1 MATIEIADN
10 DARVQYTQAVVAST
24 TQLTI
29 DFPFFDLDD
38 INVIVTTAAGV
49 DTTLSRGTGTGTFAV
64 TGTAVDDGFSGG
76 YITLGDNY
84 SAGTDTFT
92 IFRDIPVAR
101 TTDFPTSGPFNISSL
116 NTELDKII
124 AIEQELETKIT
135 RTLGLAESD
144 TSVSLNLPN
153 LNTRKGTV
161 LAFNNTTGIP
171 EAGPNI
177 GQLTTIAALSAD
189 ISTLADIEDG
199 TVATD
204 AISDL
209 AAISSDVT
217 TAAGISTNISTVA
230 GISSDVTA
238 VAADATDIGT
248 VSTNI
253 ASVNTV
259 ATNIADVITVAN
271 DLNEA
276 ISEIETAADDLNE
289 AVSEIDTVAQNI
301 ANVNA
306 VGAIDSDV
314 TTVAGISANVT
325 TVAGISAD
333 TTTVAG
339 ISANVTTVAGIS
351 ANTTTVAG
359 ISSDVTTVA
368 GISANV
374 TTVAGDS
381 ADISTVAGISSDV
394 SAVSAVAA
402 NVTTVANNLTD
413 INSFA
418 NTYFISATAPSSPT
432 EGDLWFDT
440 TNDVMKV
447 YDGSGFVNAG
457 SSVNGTSERQTYT
470 ATSGQTTFAATYDAG
485 YVDVYLNGVK
495 LIDGTDFTATDGSS
509 IVLASGAA
517 LNDTVDIVA
526 YGTFDVT
533 NVGASL
539 TSLGISNHNNL
550 TVDASGNIDVTGT
563 ITVGDSHTIGDDAD
577 DNLEIASSTAENIV
591 IDSAGGTTVFKENG
605 TEVVR
610 LTGGAL
616 GVGTTNPA
624 TPIEISSAS
633 NTALRLSNTATNY
646 WEIANDSNLKF
657 GRGGT
662 EYARIDSSGNVG
674 IGSTSPQGVLDL
686 GDGTAGTGIVWG
698 GPTGTAH
705 YGSIWSEYGTGSI
718 VIGAGLKGSTSSSD
732 FIFPYTGSYRYSAI
746 ELDNFSSD
754 GIKFYTSGSA
764 SRTAGATATKTERMR
779 IDSDGRVIHGS
790 TSAAPSYGSI
800 NVIDPINVIALG
812 TNSSSDYYAW
822 AGYRN
827 GTLSGFI
834 YTTTTST
841 TYSTTSDYRLKENV
855 TDITGA
861 TERLKQ
867 LNPVRFNFIADADT
881 TVDGFLAHEVQD
893 VVPEAITGTKDAMR
907 DEEYEVTPAVLDDDG
922 KEITPAVMGTRSVPD
937 YQGIDQSK
945 LVPLLVATIQ
955 ELEARI
961 TALEAN

>member
-29 DFPFFDLDD
+29 DFPFFDVDD

-189 ISTLADIEDG
+189 IGTLADIEDG

-248 VSTNI
+248 VATNI
-253 ASVNTV
+253 SSVNTV

-289 AVSEIDTVAQNI
+289 AVSEIDTVATNI
-301 ANVNA
+301 LDVNT
-306 VGAIDSDV
+306 VGGISSDV

-325 TVAGISAD
+325 TVAGISANV
-333 TTTVAG
+333 TTVSGISSNVTTVAGISSDITAVAGDATDIGTVATNISNVNSVATNISNINSVNTNSANINTVAG

-351 ANTTTVAG
+351 
-359 ISSDVTTVA
+359 SDVTTVA
-368 GISANV
+368 GDA
-374 TTVAGDS
+374 
-381 ADISTVAGISSDV
+381 ADIATVAGISSDV
-394 SAVSAVAA
+394 SAVGAVAS

-418 NTYFISATAPSSPT
+418 DTYFISATAPSSPT
-432 EGDLWFDT
+432 TGDLWFDT
-440 TNDVMKV
+440 TANTMKV
-447 YDGSGFVNAG
+447 YGSSGFQNAG
-457 SSVNGTSERQTYT
+457 SSVNGTAERSTYT
-470 ATSGQTTFAATYDAG
+470 ATAGQTSFAATYDAG

-495 LIDGTDFTATDGSS
+495 LIDGTDFTATSGTAV
-509 IVLASGAA
+509 VLASGAA

-526 YGTFDVT
+526 YGTFQ
-533 NVGASL
+533 
-539 TSLGISNHNNL
+539 
-550 TVDASGNIDVTGT
+550 
-563 ITVGDSHTIGDDAD
+563 
-577 DNLEIASSTAENIV
+577 
-591 IDSAGGTTVFKENG
+591 
-605 TEVVR
+605 
-610 LTGGAL
+610 
-616 GVGTTNPA
+616 
-624 TPIEISSAS
+624 
-633 NTALRLSNTATNY
+633 LSNFSIND
-646 WEIANDSNLKF
+646 ANDVN
-657 GRGGT
+657 
-662 EYARIDSSGNVG
+662 
-674 IGSTSPQGVLDL
+674 
-686 GDGTAGTGIVWG
+686 
-698 GPTGTAH
+698 
-705 YGSIWSEYGTGSI
+705 
-718 VIGAGLKGSTSSSD
+718 
-732 FIFPYTGSYRYSAI
+732 
-746 ELDNFSSD
+746 
-754 GIKFYTSGSA
+754 TSG
-764 SRTAGATATKTERMR
+764 
-779 IDSDGRVIHGS
+779 I
-790 TSAAPSYGSI
+790 
-800 NVIDPINVIALG
+800 
-812 TNSSSDYYAW
+812 TNGQVLAY
-822 AGYRN
+822 N
-827 GTLSGFI
+827 
-834 YTTTTST
+834 
-841 TYSTTSDYRLKENV
+841 STTSDFEPTTITSDLVDDTSPQLGADLDTNGNAIAFGTSKWTIELSTDDLIFKYNGVAKIKFASDGEIVSVDDV
-855 TDITGA
+855 TA
-861 TERLKQ
+861 
-867 LNPVRFNFIADADT
+867 F
-881 TVDGFLAHEVQD
+881 
-893 VVPEAITGTKDAMR
+893 GT
-907 DEEYEVTPAVLDDDG
+907 
-922 KEITPAVMGTRSVPD
+922 I
-937 YQGIDQSK
+937 
-945 LVPLLVATIQ
+945 
-955 ELEARI
+955 
-961 TALEAN
+961 